1 MQQRIET
8 LILKNLIHNDEYAR
22 KVLPFLNKEYFEE
35 HTDKLLY
42 GHIDTFIN
50 KYNNLPTKE
59 ALVIELENSPLKD
72 VEFDKVTELLIH
84 VEEQNTDEKPD
95 IQWLLET
102 TERFCQDKAIY
113 NAVVQSIKILD
124 EPDKSQNDKGAIP
137 ELLTDALSVSFD
149 PHIGHDYFLDSD
161 DRYLFYHRVEK
172 KIPFDLEFFNKITQ
186 GGLSSKTLNIALA
199 GTGIGKSLFMCHQ
212 ASSCLSQ
219 GHDVLYITLEMS
231 EERIAERI
239 DANLLNIRLNDLVS
253 LPKSMYEKKMEEL
266 QKKIKGRLIIKEYPT
281 AAAGAN
287 HFRTL
292 LNELNLKRN
301 FTPDIIFIDYLN
313 ICSSSRIKSGQYVN
327 SYSYIKAIAE
337 ELRGLAVEYDV
348 PIMSATQTN
357 RAGFQNTDIG
367 LEDTS
372 ESFGLPATA
381 DFMFALIS
389 NENLEE
395 AGQLLIKQLKNRYSD
410 LTTNKKFLVGIDR
423 AKMKLIDLGDES
435 QSDLVDTGKE
445 EKEEDVPAF
454 DKATK
459 GRIKDKK
466 DFGEFKFSE

>member
-22 KVLPFLNKEYFEE
+22 KVLPFLNKDYFEE

-42 GHIDTFIN
+42 EQVDTFIT

-59 ALVIELENSPLKD
+59 ALVIELENSTLND
-72 VEFDKVTELLIH
+72 SEFDNVTALLTH
-84 VEEQNTDEKPD
+84 VEGENTDEKPD

-113 NAVVQSIKILD
+113 NAVVKSIKILD
-124 EPDKSQNDKGAIP
+124 EPEKTKDDKGAIP

-161 DRYLFYHRVEK
+161 DRYFYHRVEK
-172 KIPFDLEFFNKITQ
+172 KIPFDLEYFNKITQ
-186 GGLSSKTLNIALA
+186 GGLSTKTLNVALA
-199 GTGIGKSLFMCHQ
+199 GTGVGKSLFMCHQ
-212 ASSCLSQ
+212 ASSSLSQ

-239 DANLLNIRLNDLVS
+239 DANLLNIALNDLVS
-253 LPKSMYEKKMEEL
+253 LPKTMYEKKIEEL
-266 QKKIKGRLIIKEYPT
+266 KKTIKGRLIIKEYPT
-281 AAAGAN
+281 AAAGSN

-313 ICSSSRIKSGQYVN
+313 ICSSSRIKAGQYVN

-381 DFMFALIS
+381 DFMFAIIS
-389 NENLEE
+389 NENLDE
-395 AGQLLIKQLKNRYSD
+395 AGQILIKQLKNRYSD

-423 AKMKLIDLGDES
+423 AKMKLIDLGDQS
-435 QSDLVDTGKE
+435 QSDIVDTGKE
-445 EKEEDVPAF
+445 EENDTPSF
-454 DKATK
+454 DIATG
-459 GRIKDKK
+459 GRMKNKK
-466 DFGEFKFSE
+466 DFGEFKF

>member
-22 KVLPFLNKEYFEE
+22 KVLPFLNKDYFEE

-42 GHIDTFIN
+42 EHVDTFIT

-59 ALVIELENSPLKD
+59 ALVIELENSSLND
-72 VEFDKVTELLIH
+72 TEFDNVTELLTH
-84 VEEQNTDEKPD
+84 VDGQNTDEKPD

-113 NAVVQSIKILD
+113 NAVVKSIKILD
-124 EPDKSQNDKGAIP
+124 EPDKTNDDKGVIP

-186 GGLSSKTLNIALA
+186 GGLSTKTLNVALA
-199 GTGIGKSLFMCHQ
+199 GTGVGKSLFMCHQ

-239 DANLLNIRLNDLVS
+239 DANLLNIGLNDLVS
-253 LPKSMYEKKMEEL
+253 LPKTMYEKKIDEL
-266 QKKIKGRLIIKEYPT
+266 KKTIKGRLIIKEYPT
-281 AAAGAN
+281 AAAGSN

-313 ICSSSRIKSGQYVN
+313 ICSSSRIRTGQYVN

-357 RAGFQNTDIG
+357 RQGFQNTDIG

-381 DFMFALIS
+381 DFMFAIIS
-389 NENLEE
+389 NENLDE
-395 AGQLLIKQLKNRYSD
+395 AGQILIKQLKNRYSD

-423 AKMKLIDLGDES
+423 AKMKLIDLGDQS
-435 QSDLVDTGKE
+435 QSDIVDTGKE
-445 EKEEDVPAF
+445 EENDTPSF
-454 DKATK
+454 DIATG
-459 GRIKDKK
+459 GRMKKSKK
-466 DFGEFKFSE
+466 DFGEFKF

>member
-1 MQQRIET
+1 M
-8 LILKNLIHNDEYAR
+8 
-22 KVLPFLNKEYFEE
+22 
-35 HTDKLLY
+35 
-42 GHIDTFIN
+42 
-50 KYNNLPTKE
+50 
-59 ALVIELENSPLKD
+59 
-72 VEFDKVTELLIH
+72 
-84 VEEQNTDEKPD
+84 
-95 IQWLLET
+95 
-102 TERFCQDKAIY
+102 
-113 NAVVQSIKILD
+113 
-124 EPDKSQNDKGAIP
+124 
-137 ELLTDALSVSFD
+137 
-149 PHIGHDYFLDSD
+149 DSD

-186 GGLSSKTLNIALA
+186 GGLSTKTLNVALA
-199 GTGIGKSLFMCHQ
+199 GTGVGKSLFMCHQ

-239 DANLLNIRLNDLVS
+239 DANLLNIGLNDLVS
-253 LPKSMYEKKMEEL
+253 LPKTMYEKKIDEL
-266 QKKIKGRLIIKEYPT
+266 KKTIKGRLIIKEYPT
-281 AAAGAN
+281 AAAGSN

-313 ICSSSRIKSGQYVN
+313 ICSSSRIRTGQYVN

-357 RAGFQNTDIG
+357 RQGFQNTDVG

-381 DFMFALIS
+381 DFMFAIIS
-389 NENLEE
+389 NENLDE
-395 AGQLLIKQLKNRYSD
+395 AGQILIKQLKNRYSD

-423 AKMKLIDLGDES
+423 AKMKLIDLGDQS
-435 QSDLVDTGKE
+435 QADIVDTGKE
-445 EKEEDVPAF
+445 EDKNDTPSFDV
-454 DKATK
+454 ATGNRMK
-459 GRIKDKK
+459 SKK
-466 DFGEFKFSE
+466 DFGEFKF

>member
-22 KVLPFLNKEYFEE
+22 KVLPFLNKDYFEE

-42 GHIDTFIN
+42 EQVDTFIT

-59 ALVIELENSPLKD
+59 ALVIELENSTLND
-72 VEFDKVTELLIH
+72 SEFDNVTALLTH
-84 VEEQNTDEKPD
+84 VEGENTDEKPD

-113 NAVVQSIKILD
+113 NAVVKSIKILD
-124 EPDKSQNDKGAIP
+124 EPEKTKDDKGAIP

-172 KIPFDLEFFNKITQ
+172 KIPFDLEYFNKITQ
-186 GGLSSKTLNIALA
+186 GGLSTKTLNVALA
-199 GTGIGKSLFMCHQ
+199 GTGVGKSLFMCHQ
-212 ASSCLSQ
+212 ASSSLSQ

-239 DANLLNIRLNDLVS
+239 DANLLNIALNDLVS
-253 LPKSMYEKKMEEL
+253 LPKTMYEKKIEEL
-266 QKKIKGRLIIKEYPT
+266 KKTIKGRLIIKEYPT
-281 AAAGAN
+281 AAAGSN

-313 ICSSSRIKSGQYVN
+313 ICSSSRIKAGQYVN

-381 DFMFALIS
+381 DFMFAIIS
-389 NENLEE
+389 NENLDE
-395 AGQLLIKQLKNRYSD
+395 AGQILIKQLKNRYSD

-423 AKMKLIDLGDES
+423 AKMKLIDLGDQS
-435 QSDLVDTGKE
+435 QSDIVDTGKE
-445 EKEEDVPAF
+445 EENDTPSF
-454 DKATK
+454 DIATG
-459 GRIKDKK
+459 GRMKNKK
-466 DFGEFKFSE
+466 DFGEFKF